1 MRINFDLVFYQDLYK
16 KIIMKTYILLF
27 ILLFSQVMSNAQT
40 LVSQF
45 DFLVADLKVAA
56 IGNDGLSYNT
66 SDARLA
72 SGGGVYFIHS
82 GGSTGLDLEIP
93 RADFENLESVTFS
106 FDYMRLESFATF
118 FEMDDFKFHMDGGE
132 VKIEYKVTNNA
143 STIIFNTGFN
153 LTSNVRVLVKVSYD
167 KATGV
172 LKVFENNNLKA
183 SNTTTAGES
192 LDWSAASGNAFVGV
206 EMDGSGSST
215 ASLYQFQIYDESSDG
230 TLPIELISFSAEKLS
245 TMNVLNWTTASEI
258 NNSYFEIQ
266 RSTDNK
272 NFKTIDTK
280 TGAGNSNKTINYTY
294 YDYNT
299 INSTVYY
306 RLMQVDFDGKFEYS
320 NSVVVNQ
327 NTTDNSIIY
336 PNPVGKNEVFNII
349 AEQGSL
355 VSIFNSSGQ
364 KISEYRVSSKIQS
377 PEVIK
382 NAGIYFITIY
392 DEMGNTISSKSLIV
406 K

>member
-1 MRINFDLVFYQDLYK
+1 
-16 KIIMKTYILLF
+16 
-27 ILLFSQVMSNAQT
+27 MSNAQT

-45 DFLVADLKVAA
+45 DFLVADLKVATV
-56 IGNDGLSYNT
+56 GNDGLSYNT
-66 SDARLA
+66 SDASLA
-72 SGGGVYFIHS
+72 SGGGVYFVNS

-93 RADFENLESVTFS
+93 RANFENLESVTFS
-106 FDYMRLESFATF
+106 FDYMRLENQATF
-118 FEMDDFKFHMDGGE
+118 FEMDDFEFYINSGK
-132 VKIEYKVTNNA
+132 VYIKYKVVGA
-143 STIIFNTGFN
+143 SIITFNTN
-153 LTSNVRVLVKVSYD
+153 YTLTMNVRVLVKVSYD

-183 SNTTTAGES
+183 TNTTAAGEA
-192 LDWSAASGNAFVGV
+192 LDWSSASGNAFVGV